1 MVEASARH
9 LPRQAALAVG
19 VLIIVAVLAAW
30 IPARQGD
37 AAAAIPPHLNIL
49 SAQIVETPPIDPDS
63 AATRGVSV
71 LIELQG
77 APDCASATEP
87 LGYGILIDSDRRSS
101 TGAKILGDVNFG
113 ADARISAECSG
124 SNLVSPGRTVNVTT
138 DGATGHTTVEIQ
150 TTVGELPSVH
160 FRWAPYA
167 EQGTAFYRVQG
178 PIWSEWL
185 ISEMRGQ

>member
-1 MVEASARH
+1 MEEASVRH
-9 LPRQAALAVG
+9 LPGRAALAIC
-19 VLIIVAVLAAW
+19 VLLAAAVLAVW
-30 IPARQGD
+30 IPARHGD
-37 AAAAIPPHLNIL
+37 AAAAVPSHLNIL

-87 LGYGILIDSDRRSS
+87 LGYGILIDSDRKSS

-124 SNLVSPGRTVNVTT
+124 SDLVSPGRSVTVTT
-138 DGATGHTTVEIQ
+138 DGVTGYTTVEIQ

-167 EQGTAFYRVQG
+167 EEGSAFYRVKG
-178 PIWSEWL
+178 PIWSEWF